1 MSQEI
6 INQTKEK
13 MTKVLGTFENELVK
27 IRTGRANPNML
38 AHIMIDYYGTLT
50 PIHQLANIMV
60 PEARQLVIKP
70 YDRGTISLIVMAIN
84 KSDLGLSPN
93 SEADLIRLNIPPLTE
108 ECRKMLVK
116 DMWKEVEHFKIAIR
130 NERRDSNEQIKKD
143 PNLTDDDKKYYEGEI
158 QKLTDNFIKQID
170 EKGTLKEKE
179 LIEV

>member
-13 MTKVLGTFENELVK
+13 MTKVLESFENELVK

-50 PIHQLANIMV
+50 PIQQLANIMV

-70 YDRGTISLIVMAIN
+70 YDRGTISLIVTAIN
-84 KSDLGLSPN
+84 KSDLELSPN
-93 SEADLIRLNIPPLTE
+93 SEADLIRLNIPALTE
-108 ECRKMLVK
+108 ERRKMLVK
-116 DMWKEVEHFKIAIR
+116 DMWKEVEHFKIAVR
-130 NERRDSNEQIKKD
+130 NERSDSNEQIKKD
-143 PNLTDDDKKYYEGEI
+143 ANLTDDDKKYYEGEI
-158 QKLTDNFIKQID
+158 QKLTDNFIKKLD

-179 LIEV
+179 LMKV

>member
-6 INQTKEK
+6 INQTKDK
-13 MTKVLGTFENELVK
+13 MTKVLEALENDLVK

-50 PIHQLANIMV
+50 PIQQIANIIV

-70 YDRGTISLIVMAIN
+70 YDRTTISLIVAAIN

-108 ECRKMLVK
+108 ERRKILVK
-116 DMWKEVEHFKIAIR
+116 EMWKEVEHFKIAIR
-130 NERRDSNEQIKKD
+130 NERRDSNDQIKKGASA
-143 PNLTDDDKKYYEGEI
+143 TEDDKKYYEGEI
-158 QKLTDNFIKQID
+158 QKLTDNFIKKID

-179 LIEV
+179 LMEV

>member
-13 MTKVLGTFENELVK
+13 MAKVLGTFENELVK

-50 PIHQLANIMV
+50 PIQQLANIMV

-108 ECRKMLVK
+108 ERRKMLVK
-116 DMWKEVEHFKIAIR
+116 DM
-130 NERRDSNEQIKKD
+130 
-143 PNLTDDDKKYYEGEI
+143 
-158 QKLTDNFIKQID
+158 
-170 EKGTLKEKE
+170 
-179 LIEV
+179 

>member
-13 MTKVLGTFENELVK
+13 MTKVLESFENELVK

-50 PIHQLANIMV
+50 PIQQLANIMV

-70 YDRGTISLIVMAIN
+70 YDRGTISLIVTAIN

-93 SEADLIRLNIPPLTE
+93 SEADLIRLNIPALTE
-108 ECRKMLVK
+108 ERRKILVK
-116 DMWKEVEHFKIAIR
+116 DMWKEVEHFKIAVR

-143 PNLTDDDKKYYEGEI
+143 ANLTDDDKKYYEGEI
-158 QKLTDNFIKQID
+158 QKLTDNFIKKLY

-179 LIEV
+179 LMEV

>member
-13 MTKVLGTFENELVK
+13 MTKVLESFENELVK

-50 PIHQLANIMV
+50 PIQQLANIMV

-70 YDRGTISLIVMAIN
+70 YDRGTISLIVTAIN

-93 SEADLIRLNIPPLTE
+93 SEADLIRLNIPALTE
-108 ECRKMLVK
+108 ERRKMLVK
-116 DMWKEVEHFKIAIR
+116 DMWKEVEHFKIAVR

-143 PNLTDDDKKYYEGEI
+143 ANLTDDDKKYYEGEI
-158 QKLTDNFIKQID
+158 QKLTDNFIKKLD

-179 LIEV
+179 LMEV